1 MILTI
6 YKKAFA
12 VLLKRPFVLW
22 GISLLQLFLSAVAG
36 ILFGIIPGVALAIGW
51 LLSTSMTLIYL
62 HGYRGQKVNV
72 LMLFDCF
79 RDWKTIKRV
88 LCGIGWMTLWIV
100 LWALIPVVGWIFALI
115 RVYRYRLTPYILMQ
129 EPDVAPTEAIKLSRQ
144 RTEGWKGRMFGA
156 DVLVLVGLYVALLIL
171 GLLSRI
177 PFVGVLFGLIL
188 TVFAIVCFALL
199 PLFLGLVK
207 AAFYEEIK
215 AEANGIR
222 SCPKCGTF
230 VHAESAYC
238 QNCGAPLNGPSSPA
252 PISPEPPAP
261 EEAARAD
268 GSADEAAEEASA
280 AVEEASE
287 AAEKAQDAAEEAA
300 ETAEDAQD
308 ALSETA
314 GTAAEEAQ
322 ADADSAEQ
330 AAEQVLEDAETAAS
344 DMLDQFSSE
353 D

>member
-12 VLLKRPFVLW
+12 VLMKKPIVLW

-36 ILFGIIPGVALAIGW
+36 ILFGVIPGVALAIGW

-100 LWALIPVVGWIFALI
+100 LWALIPLVGWIFALI
-115 RVYRYRLTPYILMQ
+115 RIYRYRLTPYILMQ

-144 RTEGWKGRMFGA
+144 RTEGWKSRMFGA
-156 DVLVLVGLYVALLIL
+156 DVLVLVGVYIALLIL

-177 PFVGVLFGLIL
+177 PYVGALFGLIL
-188 TVFAIVCFALL
+188 CVFAIVCFALL

-252 PISPEPPAP
+252 PIPLEPPVP
-261 EEAARAD
+261 EEVARPDEA
-268 GSADEAAEEASA
+268 ADESAEEASA
-280 AVEEASE
+280 TLEEAEESLTEATEKAQAAAEDAAEVVEEAQE
-287 AAEKAQDAAEEAA
+287 ALAETEKAQAA
-300 ETAEDAQD
+300 
-308 ALSETA
+308 
-314 GTAAEEAQ
+314 
-322 ADADSAEQ
+322 ADSAEQ
-330 AAEQVLEDAETAAS
+330 AAEQVLEEAENAAS